1 MEDYKPN
8 SHRYKEEQ
16 KAVTS
21 EKKVEKV
28 VKGGAKV
35 RKRSELSKFTDNF
48 ISEDAGKV
56 KSYIFMD
63 VLLPALKKLV
73 SDVVTDGIDMILY
86 GETGRTKKSSSST
99 GQYVSYSSYSSRDR
113 DRSRYSS
120 DSGRSSR
127 MNLDDIEFERKSDAD
142 NVLRQMDEIIDRYH
156 EVTVADLYDLAGL
169 LAPHTANR
177 YGWTNISS
185 AEPVRT
191 RHGTWVIKF
200 PRALPIDN

>member
-1 MEDYKPN
+1 MEEYKPN

-16 KAVTS
+16 KAVPA

-113 DRSRYSS
+113 DRTRYSS
-120 DSGRSSR
+120 DSGRGR

-142 NVLRQMDEIIDRYH
+142 DVLSQMDGIIDTYNM
-156 EVTVADLYDLAGL
+156 VSVADLYDLAGL
-169 LAPHTANR
+169 VGPHTANR
-177 YGWTNISS
+177 FGWTNISS
-185 AEPVRT
+185 ARVERT

-200 PRALPIDN
+200 PRAIAID

>member
-8 SHRYKEEQ
+8 SHRFKEEQ
-16 KAVTS
+16 KTAS
-21 EKKVEKV
+21 EEKKVEKV

-86 GETGRTKKSSSST
+86 GETGRTKKSSSSS

-120 DSGRSSR
+120 DSGRGR

-142 NVLRQMDEIIDRYH
+142 NVLRQMDEIIDRYR

>member
-16 KAVTS
+16 KAVPA

-35 RKRSELSKFTDNF
+35 RKKSELSKFADNL

-113 DRSRYSS
+113 DRTRYSS
-120 DSGRSSR
+120 DSGRGR
-127 MNLDDIEFERKSDAD
+127 MNLDDIEFDRKSDAD
-142 NVLRQMDEIIDRYH
+142 EVLRQMDEIIDRYGT
-156 EVTVADLYDLAGL
+156 VSVADLYDLAGL
-169 LAPHTANR
+169 VAPHTATR

-185 AEPVRT
+185 AQPERT
-191 RHGTWVIKF
+191 RHGSWVIKF
-200 PRALPIDN
+200 PRALAID

>member
-8 SHRYKEEQ
+8 SHRFKEEQ
-16 KAVTS
+16 KAVPA

-28 VKGGAKV
+28 VKGGAKI
-35 RKRSELSKFTDNF
+35 RKKSELSKFADNL

-113 DRSRYSS
+113 DRARYSS
-120 DSGRSSR
+120 DSGRGR
-127 MNLDDIEFERKSDAD
+127 MNLDDIEFDRKSDAD
-142 NVLRQMDEIIDRYH
+142 NVLRQMDEIIDRYR

-169 LAPHTANR
+169 VPPHTSNR

-191 RHGTWVIKF
+191 RHGAWVIKF
-200 PRALPIDN
+200 PRPLPIDN

>member
-8 SHRYKEEQ
+8 SHRFKEEQ
-16 KAVTS
+16 KTAST

-28 VKGGAKV
+28 VKGTAKI
-35 RKRSELSKFTDNF
+35 RKKSELSKFTDNF

-113 DRSRYSS
+113 DRTRYSS
-120 DSGRSSR
+120 DSNRGR

-142 NVLRQMDEIIDRYH
+142 NVLTQMDEIIDRYGT
-156 EVTVADLYDLAGL
+156 VSVADLYDLAGL
-169 LAPHTANR
+169 VAPHTATR

-185 AEPVRT
+185 AEPMRT
-191 RHGTWVIKF
+191 RHGAWVIKF
-200 PRALPIDN
+200 PRAIAID